1 MSKSYTVGYMPKP
14 SYSGTKYEELKDV
27 LKESG
32 IISENTPDNAIPNVI
47 KESFEDLKPENVRGN
62 VKIGSVVGELGITP
76 KAKNIAIDDETGL
89 ITFDLPDMSEY
100 ENAGGD
106 VVYLLS
112 INDSEPI
119 QLTEGVYE
127 GAAILNKGENTLS
140 VQTKVDISLYSE
152 QESAVLTYTPPE
164 PEIPEFTSLEDATWE
179 QIALISEAGL
189 AESYFSVGETKSIKL
204 NGTVGTLELS
214 NVELYVYILG
224 FNHNSEIE
232 GEGISFGTFK
242 TSTGTD
248 VCLVDSKYGSNA
260 TDGTKYFNMQ
270 HWGNNNYG
278 GWKGCDLRY
287 DVLGSTDIAPS
298 GYGSNAA
305 SGRTGYDAS
314 VNCAINPISNTLMST
329 LPVELRNVMK
339 PITKYT
345 DNVAGGTNVSG
356 NVTTSVDYLPLPS
369 EYEIHGSI
377 TYANS
382 YEKNYQERYAYYVN
396 GNSKV
401 KYRHSSTS
409 STAGW
414 WVRSPYYYYN
424 NRFCYVNTSGNANY
438 DRSHYSRGLSPV
450 FLI

>member
-1 MSKSYTVGYMPKP
+1 MKQTHHIGYVQTP
-14 SYSGTKYEELKDV
+14 SVKNLSNVKNALV
-27 LKESG
+27 
-32 IISENTPDNAIPNVI
+32 ENGLVSLTTPNEMLPDAIEKALEN
-47 KESFEDLKPENVRGN
+47 LAPENVRGN
-62 VKIGSVVGELGITP
+62 VKIGNVVGELGITP
-76 KAKNIAIDDETGL
+76 KAKNITIDDETGL

-214 NVELYVYILG
+214 NVELYVYILC

-248 VCLVDSKYGSNA
+248 VCLVDSKYNSSE

-270 HWGNNNYG
+270 HWGYNNYG

-298 GYGSNAA
+298 GYGSIAV

-329 LPVELRNVMK
+329 LPIELRNVMK

-369 EYEIHGSI
+369 EYEIHGLR

-401 KYRHSSTS
+401 KYKHSSTS
-409 STAGW
+409 STAYW
-414 WVRSPYYYYN
+414 WVRSPYYDNYYKICN
-424 NRFCYVNTSGNANY
+424 VYGNGNANI
-438 DRSHYSRGLSPV
+438 SNSANSLGLSPV